1 MYQQIY
7 LASEGYMWRMS
18 QSKNIDADKMIGG
31 YKELI
36 DTWKDI
42 FLK

>member
-1 MYQQIY
+1 
-7 LASEGYMWRMS
+7 MWRMS
-18 QSKNIDADKMIGG
+18 QGGNIDADKMIAG

-36 DTWKDI
+36 DTWKEL